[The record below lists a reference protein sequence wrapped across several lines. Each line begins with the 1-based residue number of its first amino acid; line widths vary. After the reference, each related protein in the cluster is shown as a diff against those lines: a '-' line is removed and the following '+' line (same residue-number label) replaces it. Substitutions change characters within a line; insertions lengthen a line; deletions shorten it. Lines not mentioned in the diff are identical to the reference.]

1 MRFKDL
7 GQKATKS
14 LWDDWKHLIREIL
27 NEFNTDVF
35 QGRGVIRE
43 SSYKEKAYLLLETK
57 KECLYVFPVP
67 GSALVFSIHQHKIPK
82 EQLKLKSPLI
92 KLDEENPIGAFG
104 IGVRGVNSHHRR
116 VKRIVYA
123 YVKKSLRN
131 IYRQQWIDWLSQSSH
146 TDSW

>member
-7 GQKATKS
+7 GQTATKS
-14 LWDDWKHLIREIL
+14 LWDDWKYLIREIL
-27 NEFNTDVF
+27 NEFNNDVF

-43 SSYKEKAYLLLETK
+43 STYKEKNYLLLETK

-67 GSALVFSIHQHKIPK
+67 GSAFVFSVQQHKIPK
-82 EQLKLKSPLI
+82 EQLKLRSPL
-92 KLDEENPIGAFG
+92 KNLDEENPIGSFG
-104 IGVRGVNSHHRR
+104 LGVRGVNSNHRR
-116 VKRIVYA
+116 VKRVIYA

-146 TDSW
+146 YDKW